1 MHAASFKHLFGEQ
14 LFGSSEGLVGL
25 VGLVGADSA
34 KKKALINEASKLRSI
49 SQFQPINGVKPKNNT
64 YSLVKSFSSMWQ
76 FGYK

>member
-1 MHAASFKHLFGEQ
+1 MHAALFKHLFGEQ

-34 KKKALINEASKLRSI
+34 KKALINEGSKLRSI
-49 SQFQPINGVKPKNNT
+49 SQLQPINGAKPKNNT
-64 YSLVKSFSSMWQ
+64 FSLVKSFSSMWQ